1 MYILM
6 PTSQNVERIIADF
19 SEGRKR
25 YGGAHLFFIDGLPEP
40 LLNHLFNS
48 PAEPYLR
55 ACQDL
60 YVNFA
65 ALEQRV
71 FSIRSPAFFFSMYA
85 PHKEVPTSTFTPRKA
100 EAAQMS
106 PMQVAIKGVRDRL
119 DNDLRFMAKS
129 ILNVCILMNENP
141 LIRYYVPS
149 HHPPLGPLAN
159 PPEPVAV
166 TAQAEGSS
174 RWRSAMATNMRST
187 ATTAEDDEHV
197 SKRLAYLV
205 QRELDEYRK
214 ANHEFPKV
222 IPGEQKPR
230 GVLIITDRAM
240 DPVAPLMHEFTYQAM
255 ATDLLPI
262 DGGTRYRYKFEN
274 SRGIREEKTAVLGE
288 TDQIWT
294 ATRHMHL
301 LAVNEQLKNDFNK
314 FLEENAVFRGGD
326 QSLNGVKDMLAGLPQ
341 YQETW
346 EKFSLHLNMAGEC
359 NKIFDQNNLSA
370 VADVEQNCAT
380 GQTAEG
386 KVPKSVIEDLVML
399 LENRNL
405 TSADKARLI
414 ALYVMYRDGVSDE
427 DRRRLFQ
434 HAKLSNMDQDAVNGL
449 SYLGARVTRTPAD
462 RDLKRRL
469 KQKAAAQ
476 YDYDQSRY
484 QPVLHT
490 VLEDHFSGKLDASA
504 FPYVRDAPPSA
515 APLGSSLGSFRASPQ
530 PAAQTG
536 AAPTSLRSQRPGWH
550 KAPVRGAGEPV
561 KQRVIVF
568 MAGGMTYSEMRA
580 VYTMS
585 NTLNKDIYIGST
597 HPTTPT
603 RFVNDLRAIAMDGV
617 GSAAIPEGLPKP
629 SDRERPYQEYIDR
642 RYFIQDAPPP
652 PKPTPAPAPQQR
664 PGQQQQQQK
673 LEPPRGPTHQY
684 SSSSLSGSVG
694 SGSGDKLKKEK
705 KKRGLFHF

>member
-1 MYILM
+1 
-6 PTSQNVERIIADF
+6 
-19 SEGRKR
+19 
-25 YGGAHLFFIDGLPEP
+25 
-40 LLNHLFNS
+40 
-48 PAEPYLR
+48 
-55 ACQDL
+55 
-60 YVNFA
+60 
-65 ALEQRV
+65 
-71 FSIRSPAFFFSMYA
+71 
-85 PHKEVPTSTFTPRKA
+85 
-100 EAAQMS
+100 
-106 PMQVAIKGVRDRL
+106 
-119 DNDLRFMAKS
+119 
-129 ILNVCILMNENP
+129 
-141 LIRYYVPS
+141 
-149 HHPPLGPLAN
+149 
-159 PPEPVAV
+159 
-166 TAQAEGSS
+166 
-174 RWRSAMATNMRST
+174 MATNIRSAPT
-187 ATTAEDDEHV
+187 GSEQDEHI

-214 ANHEFPKV
+214 ANHDFPKV
-222 IPGEQKPR
+222 IPGEQRPR
-230 GVLIITDRAM
+230 AVLFITDRSM

-262 DGGTRYRYKFEN
+262 EGGTRYRYKFEN
-274 SRGIREEKTAVLGE
+274 SRGIREEKTATLGE

-314 FLEENAVFRGGD
+314 FLEENAVFRNGD
-326 QSLNGVKDMLAGLPQ
+326 SSLNGVKDMLAGLPQ

-359 NKIFDQNNLSA
+359 NRLFDQNNLSA

-386 KVPKSVIEDLVML
+386 KVPKSVIEDLVLL

-405 TSADKARLI
+405 TSTDKARLI
-414 ALYVMYRDGVSDE
+414 ALYIMYRDGVSDE

-449 SYLGARVTRTPAD
+449 TYLGARVTRTPAD
-462 RDLKRRL
+462 RDLKRKL

-484 QPVLHT
+484 QPVLQT
-490 VLEDHFSGKLDASA
+490 VLEEHFSGKLDASV

-530 PAAQTG
+530 PTAQA
-536 AAPTSLRSQRPGWH
+536 AAPTSLRSQKPSWH
-550 KAPVRGAGEPV
+550 KAPVNRTGEAA
-561 KQRVIVF
+561 KQRVLVF
-568 MAGGMTYSEMRA
+568 VAGGMSYSEMRT

-585 NTLNKDIYIGST
+585 NSQNKEVYIGST
-597 HPTTPT
+597 HQITPS

-617 GSAAIPEGLPKP
+617 GSAAVPEGLPKP
-629 SDRERPYQEYIDR
+629 SERERPYQEYYDR

-652 PKPTPAPAPQQR
+652 QPKPAPQQQ
-664 PGQQQQQQK
+664 PQYQQQQQAQPQR
-673 LEPPRGPTHQY
+673 LDPPRGPSHQY
-684 SSSSLSGSVG
+684 SSSSLNNSGG
-694 SGSGDKLKKEK
+694 SSSGDKLKKEK